1 MNCRLLLQGVP
12 KKMFISKKGIRLTNE
27 HFLEHLVYKSRQF
40 ILLVTVYL
48 FVAISVFYRM
58 LIIVTVIFFLSW
70 APLNIF
76 NIVLDI
82 FEPFDNSDEEETK
95 MMLMVFA
102 FCHLSA
108 MTSVCSNPI
117 MYGFLNENFKQT
129 LHSLLFG
136 CCKRNVR

>member
-1 MNCRLLLQGVP
+1 MAQ
-12 KKMFISKKGIRLTNE
+12 IRLDK
-27 HFLEHLVYKSRQF
+27 LLKIKSIGICASNINTHENWRNKYY
-40 ILLVTVYL
+40 ISL
-48 FVAISVFYRM
+48 FVAILAFYRM